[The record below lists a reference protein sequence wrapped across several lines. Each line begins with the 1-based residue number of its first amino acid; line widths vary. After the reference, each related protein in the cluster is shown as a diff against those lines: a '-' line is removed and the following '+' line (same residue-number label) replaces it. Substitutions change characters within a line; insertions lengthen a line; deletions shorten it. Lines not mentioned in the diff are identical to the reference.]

1 METIKQEKSKSYQ
14 EFEKLLKEEKNNI
27 KEGAVTNAVVQNIG
41 SRFVEVY
48 IPNSKQ
54 ESYIPVSEFI
64 NSGQF
69 ENLKI
74 SSEIPVLVES
84 KESAKGN
91 IICSFE
97 LARKKKVWNQLKT
110 AYDKRQKVFGR
121 LLNRVKSGWA
131 VNLDGCMAFLPN
143 SCLDLTPL
151 KSVDHLLNKDLEFF
165 IEKMSE
171 SRGNI
176 IVSRR
181 AVLSVEQKK
190 VRDKVLS
197 ELKIGDIINVKLK
210 SIVSFG
216 CFCTYKGIDLL
227 LHLTQISYGHVEDPR
242 ELLNINDEIRVKV
255 IEINDGK
262 ISVSIKALSQDPWNN
277 IDKLNLNSTIYSGR
291 CLRTTTYGAFVEF
304 DDFKD
309 LIGLVYR
316 DELSHF
322 DSKNKNVN
330 RLISKSQTCKFKVI
344 AIDKKAR
351 KLSLSMRAVTES
363 PWEKIKQQYPVNSKI
378 KIDIVS
384 RTDYAIFGQIQGSEC
399 VLMVHKNELHY
410 YNPPDEELK
419 KYRKGMTNIDCIIK
433 EIFVKEQKI
442 RGSIRETNAVDPFA
456 TLLNHQINDTITCV
470 VSSTVDHV
478 GVNFR
483 IGTNKGFEV
492 LIKRKDLAKNPQH
505 QRISRFVVG
514 DRHDAQI
521 ISLNKRERKC
531 SLSICALEE
540 KEEKSLL
547 AKFKNTASGD
557 TLRGILGPIL
567 EKKKENKKK

>member
-1 METIKQEKSKSYQ
+1 MKTIKEEKSKSYQ
-14 EFEKLLKEEKNNI
+14 EFEKLLKEEKNNVE
-27 KEGAVTNAVVQNIG
+27 EGSVTKAVVQNIG
-41 SRFVEVY
+41 SRYVEVY

-64 NSGQF
+64 NSGQL

-97 LARKKKVWNQLKT
+97 LARKKKAWNQLKA
-110 AYDKRQKVFGR
+110 AYEKKQKVSGQ

-131 VNLDGCMAFLPN
+131 VNLDGCTAFLPN
-143 SCLDLTPL
+143 SCLDLIPL
-151 KSVDHLLNKDLEFF
+151 KSVDHLMRKNLEFF

-181 AVLSVEQKK
+181 AVLFGEQKK
-190 VRDKVLS
+190 VRDKVLD
-197 ELKIGDIINVKLK
+197 ELKVSDEIQVKVK
-210 SIVSFG
+210 SIVTFG
-216 CFCTYKGIDLL
+216 AFCTYKNVDVL
-227 LHLTQISYGHVEDPR
+227 LHLTQLSYGRVEDPK
-242 ELLNINDEIRVKV
+242 ELLSIGDEIRVKV
-255 IEINDGK
+255 IEISDGK
-262 ISVSIKALSQDPWNN
+262 ISVSIKALTQDPWDN

-291 CLRTTTYGAFVEF
+291 CLRTTPYGAFVEF
-304 DDFKD
+304 NDFKD

-351 KLSLSMRAVTES
+351 KLSLSIRAVTES

-378 KIDIVS
+378 KIDIIS
-384 RTDYAIFGQIQGSEC
+384 KTDYAIFGQIHGSEC

-419 KYRKGMTNIDCIIK
+419 KYRKGMSNIDCVIK
-433 EIFVKEQKI
+433 EIFVQEQKI
-442 RGSIRETNAVDPFA
+442 RGSIREANTTDPFA
-456 TLLNHQINDTITCV
+456 ILLDHEIGDTITCV
-470 VSSTVDHV
+470 VSSTVNHV

-483 IGTNKGFEV
+483 VGNNKGFEV
-492 LIKRKDLAKNPQH
+492 LIKRKDLAKNPEH
-505 QRISRFVVG
+505 QRILRFVVG

-521 ISLNKRERKC
+521 VSLNKTERKC
-531 SLSICALEE
+531 GLSISALEE
-540 KEEKSLL
+540 KEEKNLL
-547 AKFKNTASGD
+547 AKFKNTASGG
-557 TLRGILGPIL
+557 TIGGILGPVL
-567 EKKKENKKK
+567 QKRENKKK

>member
-1 METIKQEKSKSYQ
+1 MKTIKEEKSKSYQ
-14 EFEKLLKEEKNNI
+14 EFEKLLKEEKNNVE
-27 KEGAVTNAVVQNIG
+27 EGSVTKAVVQNIG
-41 SRFVEVY
+41 SRYVEVY

-64 NSGQF
+64 NSGQL
-69 ENLKI
+69 ESLKI

-97 LARKKKVWNQLKT
+97 LARKKKVWNQLKA
-110 AYDKRQKVFGR
+110 AYEKKQKVSGQ

-131 VNLDGCMAFLPN
+131 VNLDGCTAFLPN
-143 SCLDLTPL
+143 SCLDLIPL
-151 KSVDHLLNKDLEFF
+151 KSVDHLMRKNLEFF

-181 AVLSVEQKK
+181 AVLFGEQKK
-190 VRDKVLS
+190 VRDKVLD
-197 ELKIGDIINVKLK
+197 ELKVSDEIQVKVK
-210 SIVSFG
+210 SIVTFG
-216 CFCTYKGIDLL
+216 AFCTYKNVDVL
-227 LHLTQISYGHVEDPR
+227 LHLTQLSYGRVEDPK
-242 ELLNINDEIRVKV
+242 ELLSIGDEIRVKV
-255 IEINDGK
+255 IEISDGK
-262 ISVSIKALSQDPWNN
+262 ISVSIKALTQDPWDN

-291 CLRTTTYGAFVEF
+291 CLRTTPYGAFVEF
-304 DDFKD
+304 NDFKD

-351 KLSLSMRAVTES
+351 KLSLSIRAVTES

-378 KIDIVS
+378 KIDIIS
-384 RTDYAIFGQIQGSEC
+384 KTDYAIFGQIHGSEC

-419 KYRKGMTNIDCIIK
+419 KYRKGMSNIDCVIK
-433 EIFVKEQKI
+433 EIFVQEQKI
-442 RGSIRETNAVDPFA
+442 RGSIREANTTDPFA
-456 TLLNHQINDTITCV
+456 ILLDHEIGDTITCV
-470 VSSTVDHV
+470 VSSTVNHV

-483 IGTNKGFEV
+483 VGNNKGFEV
-492 LIKRKDLAKNPQH
+492 LIKRKDLAKNPEH
-505 QRISRFVVG
+505 QRILRFVVG

-521 ISLNKRERKC
+521 VSLNKTERKC
-531 SLSICALEE
+531 GLSISALEE
-540 KEEKSLL
+540 KEEKNLL
-547 AKFKNTASGD
+547 AKFKNTASGG
-557 TLRGILGPIL
+557 TIGGILGPVL
-567 EKKKENKKK
+567 QKRENKKK

>member
-1 METIKQEKSKSYQ
+1 METIKQEKSKSYE
-14 EFEKLLKEEKNNI
+14 EFKELLKLEKDNL
-27 KEGAVTNAVVQNIG
+27 KEGSVTNAVVQNIG
-41 SRFVEVY
+41 SRYVEVY

-64 NSGQF
+64 NSGQL
-69 ENLKI
+69 ENLKV

-84 KESAKGN
+84 KESSKGS
-91 IICSFE
+91 IICSYE

-110 AYDKRQKVFGR
+110 AYEKKQKVSGQ

-131 VNLDGCMAFLPN
+131 VNLDGCTAFLPN

-151 KSVDHLLNKDLEFF
+151 KSVDHLLNKNLEFL

-181 AVLSVEQKK
+181 AVLSGEQKK
-190 VRDKVLS
+190 VKDKVLS
-197 ELKIGDIINVKLK
+197 ELKVSDEIQVKVK

-216 CFCTYKGIDLL
+216 AFCTYKNVDLL
-227 LHLTQISYGHVEDPR
+227 LHLTQLSYGHVEDPK
-242 ELLNINDEIRVKV
+242 ELLDIGDEIRVKV

-262 ISVSIKALSQDPWNN
+262 ISVSIKALSKDPWDN

-291 CLRTTTYGAFVEF
+291 CLRTTPYGAFVEF

-351 KLSLSMRAVTES
+351 KLSLSIRAVTES
-363 PWEKIKQQYPVNSKI
+363 PWETIKQQYPVNSKI
-378 KIDIVS
+378 KIDVVS
-384 RTDYAIFGQIQGSEC
+384 KTDYAIFGQIQGSEC
-399 VLMVHKNELHY
+399 VLMVHKNELHFF
-410 YNPPDEELK
+410 NSPDEELK
-419 KYRKGMTNIDCIIK
+419 KYRKGMTNIDCVVK

-442 RGSIRETNAVDPFA
+442 RGSIREANTVDPFA
-456 TLLNHQINDTITCV
+456 TLLDHKVGDTITCV
-470 VSSTVDHV
+470 VSSTIDRI

-483 IGTNKGFEV
+483 VGNNKGFEV
-492 LIKRKDLAKNPQH
+492 LIKRKDLAKNPEH
-505 QRISRFVVG
+505 QRISRFVAG

-521 ISLNKRERKC
+521 ISLNKTERKC
-531 SLSICALEE
+531 SLSISALEE

-547 AKFKNTASGD
+547 AKFKNTASGG
-557 TLRGILGPIL
+557 TIGGILGAAL
-567 EKKKENKKK
+567 KKKENNKK